1 MRVLNNRTLNIRVLT
16 DLELDA
22 LALKQILKS

>member
-1 MRVLNNRTLNIRVLT
+1 MAYGVMRAFNNTALNIGVLT

-22 LALKQILKS
+22 LTF